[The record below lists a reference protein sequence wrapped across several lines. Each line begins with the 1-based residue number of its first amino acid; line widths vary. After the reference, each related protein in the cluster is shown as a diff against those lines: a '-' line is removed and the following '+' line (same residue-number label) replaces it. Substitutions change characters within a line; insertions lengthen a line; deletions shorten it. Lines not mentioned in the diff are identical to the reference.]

1 MRLLIIGT
9 HPFQTTGYSKVVYNI
24 CKSLGDHPD
33 VNTTVFGIQKFTT
46 DNDKCRDNLPSNVF
60 VWDVLANDKEDFGFG
75 TQTLRNFVL
84 VNRPDVILI
93 YNDSNVVMKYIM
105 NLMLIPNRWF
115 KIAVYLDQL
124 YEYQD
129 PASVKYIA
137 ENSDHI
143 FCFTEYWKQNLL
155 KCLKDERTLLDK
167 VNANSS
173 VVKHGIEIKSYTT
186 SISSEQAKLLINF
199 LPTDFVFLNLNRTQ
213 GRKRPDITVMA
224 FASFLKQTKAT
235 NAYLYFPNTRDNKF
249 NLVNIFNDS
258 LQKMGI
264 DPSYKK
270 YLVLTNP
277 TDKVLSD
284 EEINV
289 IYNACDV
296 GINTCEAEGFGL
308 CSYEHA
314 AFGKPQ
320 IVSGV
325 GGLVDYFNDAN
336 SIVCKPKFT
345 LYSDNGGDIFGDAKI
360 VDFQDVA
367 NAMVEYYINRKKR
380 ESHGQKCIDIP
391 SRYVWKN
398 EVENMVKNLRYL
410 YIKK

>member
-24 CKSLGDHPD
+24 CRSLGDHPD
-33 VNTTVFGIQKFTT
+33 INTTVFGIQKFTT
-46 DNDKCRDNLPSNVF
+46 DNDKSRDNLPRNVF
-60 VWDVLANDKEDFGFG
+60 VWDVLSNDKEDFGFG
-75 TQTLRNFVL
+75 TQSLRNFVL
-84 VNRPDVILI
+84 INRPDVILV

-105 NLMLIPNRWF
+105 NLLLIPNRWF

-124 YEYQD
+124 YEYQE

-137 ENSDHI
+137 ENSDYI
-143 FCFTEYWKQNLL
+143 FFFTEYWRQNLL
-155 KCLKDERTLLDK
+155 KCLQQEKTLLEK
-167 VNANSS
+167 VKINSS
-173 VVKHGIEIKSYTT
+173 ILKHGVEVKS
-186 SISSEQAKLLINF
+186 SCSSPDQAKLLINF
-199 LPTDFVFLNLNRTQ
+199 LPTDFLFLNLNRIQ
-213 GRKRPDITVMA
+213 GRKRPDITLMA
-224 FASFLKQTKAT
+224 FASFLKQTRAT

-249 NLVNIFNDS
+249 DLVNIFNHC
-258 LQKMGI
+258 LQKMGLDI
-264 DPSYKK
+264 SNSE

-277 TDKVLSD
+277 RDKVLSD

-289 IYNACDV
+289 IYSACDV
-296 GINTCEAEGFGL
+296 GVNTCEAEGFGL

-325 GGLVDYFNDAN
+325 GGLVDYFNDEN

-345 LYSDNGGDIFGDAKI
+345 LYTDNGGDIFGDANV
-360 VDFQDVA
+360 VDYQDVA
-367 NAMVEYYINRKKR
+367 NAMVEYYVNRKKR
-380 ESHGQKCIDIP
+380 EMHGKKCLDIP
-391 SRYVWKN
+391 SKYVWKN
-398 EVENMVKNLRYL
+398 EVQNMVKNLRYL